1 MRNEIFFPQH
11 RGFFSLRRFF
21 PISFFFFFSK
31 WIVSMFIGVVNHG
44 ANLPSS
50 RIRIALREE
59 KCEIEG
65 KFPPPI
71 SKPLVSF
78 LKVGSRSNR
87 VESGRFSRRSSTEE
101 RRRTAEKRRS
111 FIFKSETA
119 QRRLESFPDLKKE
132 RSETRGREN
141 PFNTQPAY
149 PGQLLKGNN
158 LDACSRPILAD
169 QSTCDA
175 SLFHRSFGR
184 DIWAVNKNV
193 AKVEQ
198 TIEFSSSS
206 KNTLTR
212 LEKNYSRLYRG
223 LYFWVI

>member
-1 MRNEIFFPQH
+1 MRNEIFFSQH

-21 PISFFFFFSK
+21 PTFFFFFRNESFRR
-31 WIVSMFIGVVNHG
+31 SIGVVNHD

-78 LKVGSRSNR
+78 LKVRSRSNR

-111 FIFKSETA
+111 FIFKTA
-119 QRRLESFPDLKKE
+119 KRLS
-132 RSETRGREN
+132 
-141 PFNTQPAY
+141 
-149 PGQLLKGNN
+149 
-158 LDACSRPILAD
+158 
-169 QSTCDA
+169 DA
-175 SLFHRSFGR
+175 SRAF
-184 DIWAVNKNV
+184 
-193 AKVEQ
+193 Q
-198 TIEFSSSS
+198 T
-206 KNTLTR
+206 
-212 LEKNYSRLYRG
+212 
-223 LYFWVI
+223 

>member
-1 MRNEIFFPQH
+1 
-11 RGFFSLRRFF
+11 
-21 PISFFFFFSK
+21 
-31 WIVSMFIGVVNHG
+31 MFIGVVNHG

-175 SLFHRSFGR
+175 FLFHRSFILS
-184 DIWAVNKNV
+184 DVI
-193 AKVEQ
+193 
-198 TIEFSSSS
+198 S
-206 KNTLTR
+206 
-212 LEKNYSRLYRG
+212 G
-223 LYFWVI
+223 L